1 LRFESRFKIGVSIKN
16 EATHR
21 SAAEIGLW
29 MKMKGSP
36 PEEIKDC
43 CRDLSKMGPRIMDK
57 IRGAGGNPP
66 FRIKYPMTPKAT
78 IIPTSKTEFFTL

>member
-1 LRFESRFKIGVSIKN
+1 VSIKN
-16 EATHR
+16 AATHR

-29 MKMKGSP
+29 IKMEGSP

-43 CRDLSKMGPRIMDK
+43 CRDLSRIGPRIMDK

-66 FRIKYPMTPKAT
+66 FRIKYPMIPKAT